1 MKHVIVALSL
11 AVLSFTNVATAAGWV
26 DINDQTIGVQAY
38 NGAGKLQLERVTNEA
53 DRDDLG
59 LAFFYYPAV
68 QPKECSL
75 TQNTTES
82 FMVNEIKLNFRKFCV
97 NDGNKVLTAY
107 TPATHSEA
115 GKLVE
120 QLISYPDVTIDSQSF
135 DSEGFAELVDTFLE

>member
-11 AVLSFTNVATAAGWV
+11 AVLSFTNVASAAGWV
-26 DINDQTIGVQAY
+26 DIGDQTIGVQAY

-68 QPKECSL
+68 QPNECSL
-75 TQNTTES
+75 TQDVNKS
-82 FMVNEIKLNFRKFCV
+82 FAVNEIKLNFRKFCMT
-97 NDGNKVLTAY
+97 DGDKVLTAY